1 MKRFYRLFISLLIIV
16 GIVAVAPAVTV
27 DTKSDLCITSAG
39 SCGDDLVFA
48 DADIKK
54 KKKKKGKKMKGKKGK
69 KGKKGGAWGKWKA
82 KWKKN
87 KTQ

>member
-48 DADIKK
+48 DADTDAARCSSCIWIPTYQIFR
-54 KKKKKGKKMKGKKGK
+54 
-69 KGKKGGAWGKWKA
+69 AA
-82 KWKKN
+82 DDLSSSLRCVR
-87 KTQ
+87 